1 MIVISLCAEDIK
13 PHLKKNEK
21 NGKHYI
27 NLVVDTKK
35 ETDQYGN
42 THTVYVSQS
51 KEQREAKEPKKY
63 VGNGKEYKSQ
73 HNAPKQAETK
83 PIETKTEPINEDDL
97 GLPF

>member
-1 MIVISLCAEDIK
+1 MIVISLCAEDMK
-13 PHLKKNEK
+13 AHLKKSDK

-27 NLVVDTKK
+27 SLVVDAKK

-51 KEQREAKEPKKY
+51 KEQREAKQNKVY

-73 HNAPKQAETK
+73 HNAPKPTENKPTETK
-83 PIETKTEPINEDDL
+83 QDNSLDFI
-97 GLPF
+97 PF

>member
-1 MIVISLCAEDIK
+1 MIVISLCAEDMK
-13 PHLKKNEK
+13 PHLNKNEK

-51 KEQREAKEPKKY
+51 KEQREAKQPKSY
-63 VGNGKEYKSQ
+63 VGNGKEFKFSNSPQ
-73 HNAPKQAETK
+73 ETPKPNQSNS
-83 PIETKTEPINEDDL
+83 NEDN
-97 GLPF
+97 GVPF

>member
-1 MIVISLCAEDIK
+1 MIVISLCADDLK
-13 PHLKKNEK
+13 PHLTKSEK
-21 NGKHYI
+21 NGKYYI

-42 THTVYVSQS
+42 THTIYVSQS

-73 HNAPKQAETK
+73 HSAAKQMETK
-83 PIETKTEPINEDDL
+83 QDNSTDSI
-97 GLPF
+97 PF

>member
-1 MIVISLCAEDIK
+1 MKKEKMNIIRDKIK
-13 PHLKKNEK
+13 ELELNCIEAKNQYDTCKSKVEK

-51 KEQREAKEPKKY
+51 KEQRAAIP
-63 VGNGKEYKSQ
+63 NR
-73 HNAPKQAETK
+73 HRP
-83 PIETKTEPINEDDL
+83 
-97 GLPF
+97 

>member
-1 MIVISLCAEDIK
+1 MIVISLCAEDMK

-51 KEQREAKEPKKY
+51 KEQREAKQTKSY

-73 HNAPKQAETK
+73 HNVPKPTGTK
-83 PIETKTEPINEDDL
+83 QTEEESD
-97 GLPF
+97 LPF

>member
-1 MIVISLCAEDIK
+1 MIVISLCAEDLK

-73 HNAPKQAETK
+73 HNAPKQVETK
-83 PIETKTEPINEDDL
+83 PTENKSDVAPIDDL
-97 GLPF
+97 PF